1 MDIGLPL
8 KKKGNTV
15 GKLDGKIII
24 ITGGAKGQG
33 AAEVRLATKLGA
45 QVIVTDI
52 LDDEGQS
59 LADET
64 GNTYVNLDV
73 TSPEQWSNVA
83 QKTIKKFGRIDGLVN
98 NAGIDQQDHEG
109 VIDCSPCL
117 LYTSPSPRDRG

>member
-73 TSPEQWSNVA
+73 TSAEQWSDVA
-83 QKTIKKFGRIDGLVN
+83 QMTI
-98 NAGIDQQDHEG
+98 
-109 VIDCSPCL
+109 
-117 LYTSPSPRDRG
+117 